1 MIGVANPTFDL
12 GGLMDADL
20 DILVTALCVK
30 IGNALKFERP

>member
-1 MIGVANPTFDL
+1 MIGVANPTFDP

-20 DILVTALCVK
+20 DILVSALCVK